1 MHATATTTASG
12 PVRAPDRLAALCD
25 PGSLRMLDSG
35 GWSGVAVRAAQA
47 RVAGR
52 PVVVWAQDRSVRAGT
67 LGPDE
72 ADVLVAALRLALSSR
87 LPVIGLVDSGGA
99 RLQEGVGAL
108 DGYARVFAAQVLLAH
123 AGVPQISIVLGGS
136 AGGASYS
143 PALTDF
149 VIQLRSAAMFLTGPR
164 VVREALGEHVSADE
178 LGGARVHAR
187 NGVAH
192 LVADTEPEA
201 FALARRLLEL
211 LAPGLPA
218 RSAARRFPARRPDP
232 SSSVPTAP
240 RAVYDIRTVI
250 EALADDGDVLELA
263 PRWARNVVTAFA
275 RLDGRPV
282 AVVANQPRHLGGALD
297 VEGSRKAAWFV
308 GRCAALGLPL
318 VVLVDTPGFLPGRRQ
333 ESDGVIR
340 AGAGLVE
347 AFVLAGATVPVV
359 TVVLRRSTGGAF
371 IAMGSRGLGAGR
383 VLAWRGAR
391 IGIMGGREASEVIHA
406 RRLADAAE
414 PEAERR
420 VLAEAY
426 EAEHLDAEAAVAAG
440 AVDAVISP
448 PQTRERLIAALD
460 EASPAG
466 ASR

>member
-1 MHATATTTASG
+1 MTATAATASG
-12 PVRAPDRLAALCD
+12 PVRAQDRLTSLCD
-25 PGSLRMLDSG
+25 PGTLRMLGTADRTG
-35 GWSGVAVRAAQA
+35 LAARAVQA
-47 RVAGR
+47 RVDGC
-52 PVVVWAQDRSVRAGT
+52 PVVVWAQDRSVRGGT

-72 ADVLVAALRLALSSR
+72 ADLLVVALRLALSAR

-108 DGYARVFAAQVLLAH
+108 DGYARVFAAQVRLAR

-164 VVREALGEHVSADE
+164 VVRQALGEQVSADE

-192 LVADTEPEA
+192 LVADTEGEA
-201 FALARRLLEL
+201 FALARRLLRQ
-211 LAPGLPA
+211 LAPGPLVRP
-218 RSAARRFPARRPDP
+218 AARRFPARRPDP
-232 SSSVPTAP
+232 GSSVPTAP
-240 RAVYDIRTVI
+240 RAVYDVRSVM

-275 RLDGRPV
+275 RLDGLPV
-282 AVVANQPRHLGGALD
+282 AFVANQPRHLGGALD

-333 ESDGVIR
+333 ETEGVIR

-359 TVVLRRSTGGAF
+359 TVILRRSTGGAF

-383 VLAWRGAR
+383 VLAWAGAR
-391 IGIMGGREASEVIHA
+391 IGVMGGREASEVLHA
-406 RRLADAAE
+406 RRLAAAAE

-420 VLAEAY
+420 ILAEAY
-426 EAEHLDAEAAVAAG
+426 EAEHLDADAAVAAG

-460 EASPAG
+460 EARSAG
-466 ASR
+466 LPC